1 MSSISPNKS
10 SRLLYIDLLIML
22 QKSNRFSKGNE
33 DIGLDYPR
41 AFFTV
46 VSWWQGQLTFQLLQE
61 CLPAMLGCSFSTA
74 NYQKSQ
80 SEIQKKKAFQ
90 LWSCK
95 DVILITGTDGT
106 GSNLGHLRDSQL
118 YMSNFPSLHWRREGS
133 IFRSEPEKSS
143 QGHVARRQRLKNSCE
158 RMRTPDS
165 RTDVWIIECCV
176 IYSLGLIYTHKT

>member
-80 SEIQKKKAFQ
+80 SEIQKKAFQ